1 MRVGILGGG
10 ITGVALQHFL
20 EPGSLVLEASDH
32 PGGLCRTFF
41 KDGFGYDLGGHILF
55 SKNEEINGLV
65 DSLLAGNLNRCKR
78 ANKIFFGGRYVKY
91 PFENDLGA
99 LPLEDNYECLIGYL
113 QNDFTGEVRT
123 LRDWSYATFGKG
135 ISEKYFLPYNEK
147 IWNIS
152 ADQLSLEFVERIPK
166 PPVDD
171 VVRSSLGIETEGYL
185 HQLYFRYPTEGGVQ
199 SMVEALIDDD
209 AEIVCNYRVRSIRR
223 TDRGWAVS
231 DGAET
236 HLFDHIVVSFPIH
249 EAIGCF
255 EDVPPDVLEAVDGLR
270 YNSMRVVLVAV
281 DNESLMDKSAVY
293 IPDPSVVTHRV
304 CFMGFFSDRLVRPG
318 TSSLIAEVTTNPGDG
333 VHELSDEDLTARVV
347 ADLDR
352 IGILD
357 ASAVIVTDVQRL
369 KYAYPVYTLDYRAN
383 QAVVHRWFADIG
395 VDLCGRFAEFDYINS
410 DECLRR
416 SKALAERLNAGLAPE
431 RGEVGLQVSQA
442 GR

>member
-10 ITGVALQHFL
+10 ITGVALQRFL
-20 EPGSLVLEASDH
+20 DHDSVVLEAADH

-65 DSLLAGNLNRCKR
+65 DTLLDGNMNRCKR
-78 ANKIFFGGRYVKY
+78 ANKILYGGQYVKY

-99 LPLEDNYECLIGYL
+99 LPIEDNYECLIGYL
-113 QNDFTGEVRT
+113 QNDFSGEVRN
-123 LRDWSYATFGKG
+123 LRDWAYANFGRG
-135 ISEKYFLPYNEK
+135 IADKYFLPYNEK

-152 ADQLSLEFVERIPK
+152 ADRIGLDFVERIPK
-166 PPVDD
+166 PPMED

-199 SMVEALIDDD
+199 SMVESLIDDD
-209 AEIVCNYRVRSIRR
+209 ADIVCGYRVESIRPSA
-223 TDRGWAVS
+223 RGWEVS
-231 DGAET
+231 DGSDT
-236 HLFDHIVVSFPIH
+236 SVFDHIIVSFPIH

-255 EDVPPDVLEAVDGLR
+255 DDVPPEVRAAVEGLH

-281 DNESLMDKSAVY
+281 DNESLMDKSAIY

-304 CFMGFFSDRLVRPG
+304 CYMGFFSDRLVRPG

-333 VHELSDEDLTARVV
+333 IHELSDDELVARVV

-352 IGILD
+352 IGILES
-357 ASAVIVTDVQRL
+357 SAVIVTDVQRL
-369 KYAYPVYTLDYRAN
+369 KYAYPVYTLDYRSN
-383 QAVVHRWFADIG
+383 QRIVHRWFEDIG

-416 SKALAERLNAGLAPE
+416 AKVLAERLNAMEAGVSTPSGL
-431 RGEVGLQVSQA
+431 RGA
-442 GR
+442 

>member
-20 EPGSLVLEASDH
+20 EHDSVVLEAADQ

-55 SKNEEINGLV
+55 SKNEEINDFV

-78 ANKIFFGGRYVKY
+78 GNKILYGGKYVKY
-91 PFENDLGA
+91 PFENDLGS

-113 QNDFTGEVRT
+113 QNDFSGEVKN
-123 LRDWSYATFGKG
+123 LRDWAYATFGKG

-152 ADQLSLEFVERIPK
+152 ADRLSLEFVERIPK
-166 PPVDD
+166 PPVED

-209 AEIVCNYRVRSIRR
+209 SDIVCNCRVESIRR
-223 TDRGWAVS
+223 AGDGWKVS
-231 DGAET
+231 DGT
-236 HLFDHIVVSFPIH
+236 DTYTFDHVIVAFPIH

-255 EDVPPDVLEAVDGLR
+255 ENVPQSVLEAIDGLR

-281 DNESLMDKSAVY
+281 DNESLMDKSAIY
-293 IPDPSVVTHRV
+293 IPAPSVVTHRV
-304 CFMGFFSDRLVRPG
+304 CYMGFFSDRLVRPG

-333 VHELSDEDLTARVV
+333 IHELSDDELVARVV
-347 ADLDR
+347 TDLDR
-352 IGILD
+352 IGVLD

-369 KYAYPVYTLDYRAN
+369 KYAYPVQTLEYRPN
-383 QAVVHRWFADIG
+383 RTIMHQWFNDIG

-416 SKALAERLNAGLAPE
+416 AKELAGRLNSISPVPA
-431 RGEVGLQVSQA
+431 RSV
-442 GR
+442 

>member
-20 EPGSLVLEASDH
+20 EHESVVLEAADV

-41 KDGFGYDLGGHILF
+41 KDGYGYDLGGHILF
-55 SKNEEINGLV
+55 SKNEEINDFV

-78 ANKIFFGGRYVKY
+78 ANKILYGGKYVKY
-91 PFENDLGA
+91 PFENDLGS

-113 QNDFTGEVRT
+113 QNDFSGEVKN
-123 LRDWSYATFGKG
+123 LRDWAYATFGKG
-135 ISEKYFLPYNEK
+135 IAEKYFLPYNEK

-152 ADQLSLEFVERIPK
+152 ADRLGLDFVERIPK
-166 PPVDD
+166 PPVED

-209 AEIVCNYRVRSIRR
+209 SDIVCNYRVQSIRR
-223 TDRGWAVS
+223 ADDGWEVSNGTETLTFDRI
-231 DGAET
+231 
-236 HLFDHIVVSFPIH
+236 IVAFPIH
-249 EAIGCF
+249 EAIRCF
-255 EDVPPDVLEAVDGLR
+255 ENVPAPVLEAIDGLR

-281 DNESLMDKSAVY
+281 DNESLMDKSAIY

-304 CFMGFFSDRLVRPG
+304 CYMGFFSNRLVRPG

-333 VHELSDEDLTARVV
+333 IHELTDDELVARVV
-347 ADLDR
+347 TDLDR
-352 IGILD
+352 IGVLE

-369 KYAYPVYTLDYRAN
+369 KYAYPVYTTEYRQNRAAMH
-383 QAVVHRWFADIG
+383 QWFNDIG

-416 SKALAERLNAGLAPE
+416 AKELAGRLNA
-431 RGEVGLQVSQA
+431 VSA
-442 GR
+442 VPARSA

>member
-20 EPGSLVLEASDH
+20 EHDSVVLEAADH

-55 SKNEEINGLV
+55 SKNAEINDFV
-65 DSLLAGNLNRCKR
+65 DSLLTGNLNRCKR
-78 ANKIFFGGRYVKY
+78 ANKILYGGKYVKY
-91 PFENDLGA
+91 PFENDLGS

-113 QNDFTGEVRT
+113 QNDFSGEVRN
-123 LRDWSYATFGKG
+123 LRDWAYATFGKG
-135 ISEKYFLPYNEK
+135 IADKYFLPYNEK

-152 ADQLSLEFVERIPK
+152 ADRLGLDFVERIPK
-166 PPVDD
+166 PPMED
-171 VVRSSLGIETEGYL
+171 VVRSSLGIDTEGYL

-199 SMVEALIDDD
+199 SMVEALIDADSD
-209 AEIVCNYRVRSIRR
+209 IVCNYRIESIRR
-223 TDRGWAVS
+223 RGDGWEVS
-231 DGAET
+231 DGNQT
-236 HLFDHIVVSFPIH
+236 QVFDHIIVSFPIH

-255 EDVPPDVLEAVDGLR
+255 ENVPAPVLDAIDGLR

-281 DNESLMDKSAVY
+281 ENESLMDKSAIY

-304 CFMGFFSDRLVRPG
+304 CYMGFFSERLVRPG

-333 VHELSDEDLTARVV
+333 VHELSDDKLVARVV
-347 ADLDR
+347 SDLDR
-352 IGILD
+352 IGVLE

-369 KYAYPVYTLDYRAN
+369 KYAYPVYTLEYRQN
-383 QAVVHRWFADIG
+383 RAVMHQWFNDIG

-416 SKALAERLNAGLAPE
+416 AKALAERLNEA
-431 RGEVGLQVSQA
+431 VGVPARS
-442 GR
+442 G

>member
-20 EPGSLVLEASDH
+20 EHDSVVLEAADH

-65 DSLLAGNLNRCKR
+65 DALLAGNMNRCKR
-78 ANKIFFGGRYVKY
+78 ANKILYGGQYVKY
-91 PFENDLGA
+91 PFENDLGS
-99 LPLEDNYECLIGYL
+99 LPIEDNYECLIGYL
-113 QNDFTGEVRT
+113 QNDFSGEVRT
-123 LRDWSYATFGKG
+123 LRDWAYATFGKG

-152 ADQLSLEFVERIPK
+152 ADRLGLDFVERIPK
-166 PPVDD
+166 PPLED
-171 VVRSSLGIETEGYL
+171 VVRSSLGLESEGYL
-185 HQLYFRYPTEGGVQ
+185 HQLHFRYPTEGGVQ

-209 AEIVCNYRVRSIRR
+209 SDIVCGYRVRSIRR
-223 TDRGWAVS
+223 SGGGWEVS
-231 DGAET
+231 DGKDT
-236 HLFDHIVVSFPIH
+236 RTFDHIIVSFPIH

-255 EDVPPDVLEAVDGLR
+255 EDVPREVRAAVEGLH

-333 VHELSDEDLTARVV
+333 VHELSDDELVARVV

-352 IGILD
+352 IGILE
-357 ASAVIVTDVQRL
+357 ASAVITTEVQRL

-383 QAVVHRWFADIG
+383 RAVLHDWFDDIG
-395 VDLCGRFAEFDYINS
+395 VALCGRFAEFDYINS

-416 SKALAERLNAGLAPE
+416 AKVLAEALNA
-431 RGEVGLQVSQA
+431 VDA
-442 GR
+442 GATVASGSARPA